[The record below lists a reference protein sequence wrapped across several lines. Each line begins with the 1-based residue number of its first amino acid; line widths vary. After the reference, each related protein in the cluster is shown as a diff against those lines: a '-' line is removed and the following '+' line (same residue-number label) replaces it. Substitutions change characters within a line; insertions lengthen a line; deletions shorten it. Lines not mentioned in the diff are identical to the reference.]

1 MRRTIRWLVVILV
14 AFHGALAY
22 AVDQD
27 VAGTDSPAPFEIPR
41 LDDFN
46 NVSVI
51 VTGTPEVKK
60 KKKFYTAAANVSD
73 ALVEKLIAARVFEN
87 VSAEEPAGASAT
99 DLIITLL
106 IDDLKITSQGGRVMG
121 GIAAGKARLGLN
133 VSLTAGDSTE
143 PLAEFYLSS
152 VSKQKHGVFGG
163 TTGRQIEGMTDRIAR
178 AIITQKE

>member
-51 VTGTPEVKK
+51 VTGTPEVKRRK
-60 KKKFYTAAANVSD
+60 NST
-73 ALVEKLIAARVFEN
+73 
-87 VSAEEPAGASAT
+87 
-99 DLIITLL
+99 
-106 IDDLKITSQGGRVMG
+106 
-121 GIAAGKARLGLN
+121 RLRP
-133 VSLTAGDSTE
+133 TCQTR
-143 PLAEFYLSS
+143 SS
-152 VSKQKHGVFGG
+152 RS
-163 TTGRQIEGMTDRIAR
+163 
-178 AIITQKE
+178 

>member
-106 IDDLKITSQGGRVMG
+106 IDDLKITSRV
-121 GIAAGKARLGLN
+121 AVSWVVSQRAKPGL
-133 VSLTAGDSTE
+133 A
-143 PLAEFYLSS
+143 
-152 VSKQKHGVFGG
+152 
-163 TTGRQIEGMTDRIAR
+163 
-178 AIITQKE
+178 